1 VTVSL
6 NQILWLLSAL
16 GEAVVI
22 GLLAFRHGW
31 KTLPWFFI
39 FCIWALAGDVAEYA
53 VMHFFP
59 AHYFTVYFATRVLD
73 SVLLFCV
80 LVEVAWSIFRP
91 FRASLPPQTLYVL
104 GGLIAV
110 IGIAV
115 WPFADSAAYA
125 HYPMQWHQL
134 ARLQQTGS
142 ILRIVFFL
150 ILAAC
155 SQLLSIGWR
164 DRELQVVTGLGFY
177 SFVALTTTVLRAHQ
191 SADQYR
197 VLDQFLVASY
207 IVCLLYWTVS
217 FAQKEAERREF
228 TPQMQG
234 LLLAVAGAA
243 RTTRISLSDHSDKP
257 GREGR
262 P

>member
-1 VTVSL
+1 MSL
-6 NQILWLLSAL
+6 NLILWLVCAL
-16 GEAVVI
+16 CEAVVI
-22 GLLAFRHGW
+22 GLLVFRHGW
-31 KTLPWFFI
+31 KTLPWFLV
-39 FCIWALAGDVAEYA
+39 FCIWALVSDVGEYA

-59 AHYFTVYFATRVLD
+59 THYFAVYFVAKIVE
-73 SVLLFCV
+73 SALLFCV
-80 LVEVAWSIFRP
+80 LVEVAWSILRP
-91 FRASLPPQTLYVL
+91 FRASLPPQSLYIL
-104 GGLIAV
+104 GALIAV
-110 IGIAV
+110 VGLAV
-115 WPFADSAAYA
+115 WPFADSAAWA
-125 HYPMQWHQL
+125 LYPMQWHQL

-150 ILAAC
+150 ILAGC

-177 SFVALTTTVLRAHQ
+177 SFVSLTITVLRAHQ

-207 IVCLLYWTVS
+207 IVCLMYWVVS
-217 FAQKEAERREF
+217 FAQKEAERRAF

-243 RTTRISLSDHSDKP
+243 RTTRISMTDHSGKP
-257 GREGR
+257 RNGGR